1 MNGKWL
7 LSWLLFAG
15 CSVSYYSEGSGD
27 FEQAILK
34 KMEEKHESEV
44 DFTQPKAVFQLRYAE
59 CTQLGDYQVEFEV
72 VKEDECDMQ
81 DRRVSYLLDFVQY
94 QVSEGG
100 ICPVAFIIRKNE
112 YDTRAVPYGE
122 GLIEMDRS
130 LETNTRTTGFAMV
143 YFGFWDYNE
152 GNVYFDQRQ
161 TIYSK
166 TQDATKLRS
175 RMEYIDVYGEV
186 VSHNNQELCMS
197 SKLVDDSFRKFGLP
211 AVFDLSNF
219 FSDSVLVFRSE
230 EPLENWQ
237 VEPGLMPDS
246 QE

>member
-7 LSWLLFAG
+7 LSGLIFAG
-15 CSVSYYSEGSGD
+15 CSVSYYPEESSE
-27 FEQAILK
+27 FEKAILK

-44 DFTQPKAVFQLRYAE
+44 DFTQPLAVFQLRYSE
-59 CTQLGDYQVEFEV
+59 CTKLGDYQVEFEV
-72 VKEDECDMQ
+72 VPEDQCDMQ

-100 ICPVAFIIRKNE
+100 ICPVAFIVRKNE
-112 YDTRAVPYGE
+112 YDTRAISYGE
-122 GLIEMDRS
+122 GLVEMDHS
-130 LETNTRTTGFAMV
+130 LETDTRTTGFAMV
-143 YFGFWDYNE
+143 YFGFWDFAE

-166 TQDATKLRS
+166 SQDASKLRS

-186 VSHNNQELCMS
+186 VSHNENEICMS
-197 SKLVDDSFRKFGLP
+197 SKLVDDSFRRFGLP

-219 FSDSVLVFRSE
+219 FSDTILVFRST
-230 EPLENWQ
+230 EPLNNWQ
-237 VEPGLMPDS
+237 VKQEPSPET